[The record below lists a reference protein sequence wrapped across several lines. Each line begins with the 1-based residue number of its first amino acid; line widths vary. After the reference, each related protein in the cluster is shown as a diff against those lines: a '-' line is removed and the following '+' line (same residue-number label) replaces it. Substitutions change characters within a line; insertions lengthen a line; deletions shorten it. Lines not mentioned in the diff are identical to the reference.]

1 MIIQYGIQNTLI
13 DVTSICYTKLKKDN
27 YIIIPST
34 DKSRAQY
41 FTDPIYGVLKSVF
54 ITDANQIRTEYD
66 HTKTI
71 CIDTTSN
78 TILEENE
85 IPESI
90 RPINVDAKIAT
101 IHSKLKIKYGSLNE
115 EFPEQKMAVRYLRGH
130 EKVLEIGGNI
140 GRNSLVISH
149 ILGENSTNFVVLET
163 DVNIANQLKENR
175 DLNNMNFHIENS
187 ALSKR
192 PLIQKGWDT
201 MVSDVVLP
209 GYTPVSILSYEDL
222 QNKYNIP
229 FDTLVVDCEGAFYYI
244 LQDMPEILSNVNLII
259 MENDYYI
266 IEHKQTVDSVL
277 KSNGFYVDYSE
288 SGGWGCC
295 YNNFFEVWKKN
306 II

>member
-1 MIIQYGIQNTLI
+1 MIIQYGIHNTLI

-41 FTDPIYGVLKSVF
+41 FTDPVNGVLKSVF
-54 ITDANQIRTEYD
+54 ITNANQITTEYD

-149 ILGENSTNFVVLET
+149 ILGENSKNFVVLET

-266 IEHKQTVDSVL
+266 IEHKQTVDSIL
-277 KSNGFYVDYSE
+277 KNNGFYVDYSE

-306 II
+306 VI

>member
-13 DVTSICYTKLKKDN
+13 DVTSICYTKLKKDI

-41 FTDPIYGVLKSVF
+41 FTDPVYGVLKSVF
-54 ITDANQIRTEYD
+54 ITDANQITTEYD
-66 HTKTI
+66 HTKII

-222 QNKYNIP
+222 QKKYNIP
-229 FDTLVVDCEGAFYYI
+229 FDTLVLDCEGAFYYI
-244 LQDMPEILSNVNLII
+244 LQDMPEILLNVNLII

-266 IEHKQTVDSVL
+266 IEHKQTVDTIL
-277 KSNGFYVDYSE
+277 KYNGFYVDYSE

-306 II
+306 DI